1 MNSKDNSKKTNNLK
15 GNGSRGL
22 GSDSAKGTPE
32 TTPLPNLQ
40 DMSRRTGN
48 GVEDLDE
55 LEGVKDME
63 AYRKWRSLRSLPILN
78 EKSMIEASNGTTINL
93 GWFPSYL
100 EPRIEM
106 LPPSEREAILNKKEI
121 YNKMHLLANKFKLKA
136 YGTNPVKKA
145 QERAAGRA
153 KELGFLK
160 AKKSQLIE
168 LFGRMFSTEEV
179 HKHIVETWK
188 FPIALND
195 VIDFRRNNIAIIS
208 EKQEIHKREHSD
220 LRLVH
225 KRSRLEELTYLYNRL
240 KDKTNA
246 VPNREDFK
254 AMTAI
259 LVEIRKEIEGEKFT
273 INGRLDVNIEADIN
287 VHLQKEVFK
296 EFSLTQII
304 LGRVA
309 SRMNVHSARL
319 IQGLNNSYYARYNR
333 FLGNEP
339 EDVDFEEIDYPS
351 NYGYDFEKIK
361 GKYREKEIAYNK
373 QKNDL
378 KQSESETELRVV
390 KMGLKEA
397 LLAKLTEKTGEVKA
411 AKLEIDTAELD
422 KKLQSSEEKKKF
434 LKKKPKED

>member
-1 MNSKDNSKKTNNLK
+1 MNSDKDKVKSNSLKKMVDK
-15 GNGSRGL
+15 GL
-22 GSDSAKGTPE
+22 DSDNAAGAPGN
-32 TTPLPNLQ
+32 TPLPNIQ
-40 DMSRRTGN
+40 DMSKRTGN

-55 LEGVKDME
+55 LEGVKDIP
-63 AYRKWRSLRSLPILN
+63 AYHQWRRLRALPILN
-78 EKSMIEASNGTTINL
+78 EKSIIEASNGLKINL
-93 GWFPSYL
+93 GWFPAYMA
-100 EPRIEM
+100 ERIET
-106 LPPSEREAILNKKEI
+106 LPPSEKQMILNKKDI

-153 KELGFLK
+153 KELGFLRM
-160 AKKSQLIE
+160 KKPQLIE
-168 LFGRMFSTEEV
+168 MFGKMFSLDEV
-179 HKHIVETWK
+179 HKHIVEVWK
-188 FPIALND
+188 FPLAMQDL
-195 VIDFRRNNIAIIS
+195 VDFRKFNQAVIT

-240 KDKTNA
+240 KDKTST

-259 LVEIRKEIEGEKFT
+259 LVEIRREIEGEKFT

-296 EFSLTQII
+296 EFSLSQII

-309 SRMNVHSARL
+309 SRMNVHSSRL
-319 IQGLNNSYYARYNR
+319 IQGLSNSYYARYNR

-339 EDVDFEEIDYPS
+339 QDVDYEEIDYPS

-361 GKYREKEIAYNK
+361 GSYRDKEVVYNR

-378 KQSESETELRVV
+378 KASEGETAV
-390 KMGLKEA
+390 KVIRIGLKEA
-397 LLAKLTEKTGEVKA
+397 LMEKLTNRTGDVKA
-411 AKLEIDTAELD
+411 AKMEVESAELD
-422 KKLQSSEEKKKF
+422 KKLQASEAKKK
-434 LKKKPKED
+434 LLKKPKQD